1 METAQTEVV
10 EGRRCRLLRPVRD
23 RSGRSRFNEQVRIL
37 REVFNLNRR
46 MFLVQ
51 FGDGATTFLF
61 PDEIVVE

>member
-1 METAQTEVV
+1 MENAQTEAVK
-10 EGRRCRLLRPVRD
+10 GRHCRLLRPVRD
-23 RSGRSRFNEQVRIL
+23 REGRSRFNEQARIV
-37 REVFNLNRR
+37 REVFNLERR